1 VTAPR
6 FSRPAGL
13 AGALALALAPVA
25 TEVAAAETVCPDA
38 ATVQAARLVEFQTM
52 MMGVAV
58 RCRHV
63 GVPIADH
70 LDGMNTARRTM
81 FTSANDRVAAYLR
94 SLNTR
99 PAPGAAPP
107 AMTASTPAA
116 DVQAKPSTAK
126 TAPGKP
132 AAAKAAPGKRPP
144 ASPAATAAAA
154 AAAAAEPRKAAPGTA
169 TAAATPAAP
178 AKPAAKVARRTDPYD
193 RYLTMIGNQYGAGI
207 TTLQRCKAFDAIV
220 LSLGDKANTDRL
232 LTMVSSSLVQAT
244 LLEAIVNCPA
254 GKK

>member
-1 VTAPR
+1 MTAPR
-6 FSRPAGL
+6 YSRPAGL
-13 AGALALALAPVA
+13 AGALVLVLAPVA

-70 LDGMNTARRTM
+70 LDGMTTARRTM

-107 AMTASTPAA
+107 AVTASTPAA
-116 DVQAKPSTAK
+116 DVQTKPSTAK

-132 AAAKAAPGKRPP
+132 AAAKAAPGKRPR
-144 ASPAATAAAA
+144 ATPAATATAAVA
-154 AAAAAEPRKAAPGTA
+154 KPRKAALGTA
-169 TAAATPAAP
+169 AAAATPAAP
-178 AKPAAKVARRTDPYD
+178 ARPAAKVSRRTDPYD
-193 RYLTMIGNQYGAGI
+193 RYLTMIGNQYGAGM

-220 LSLGDKANTDRL
+220 LSLGDKTNTDRL